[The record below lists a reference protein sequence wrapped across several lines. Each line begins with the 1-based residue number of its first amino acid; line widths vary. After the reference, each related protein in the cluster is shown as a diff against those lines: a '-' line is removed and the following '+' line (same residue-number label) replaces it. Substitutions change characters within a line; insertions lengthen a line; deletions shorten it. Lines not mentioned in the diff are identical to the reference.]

1 MAKIVT
7 AEVEEKRRELLAALR
22 DAMQASGATRGQA
35 EAQLSSFFG
44 RLWNESEA
52 FARQLPACFDS
63 RAKSSAQG

>member
-7 AEVEEKRRELLAALR
+7 AEVEDKRRELLAALR
-22 DAMQASGATRGQA
+22 DAMQASGATRDQA

-44 RLWNESEA
+44 RLWNKSEA

-63 RAKSSAQG
+63 CARSNARS